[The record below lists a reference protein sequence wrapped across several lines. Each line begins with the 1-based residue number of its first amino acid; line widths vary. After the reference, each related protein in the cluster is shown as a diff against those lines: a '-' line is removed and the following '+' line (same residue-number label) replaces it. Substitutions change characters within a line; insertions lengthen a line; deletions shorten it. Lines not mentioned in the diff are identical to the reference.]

1 MTILARNGT
10 PFFLVK
16 MPWILHS
23 VLSVSVLNVILNT
36 IVFFLSYFAG
46 LVAAWG
52 IRNLLLLRLQKHGSA
67 PILIDSG
74 TIAERTRQFLTRILY
89 WQCPTRML
97 IIFLSS
103 VVFLLF
109 EVSAESG
116 VDSSNRC
123 APFRARTNGI
133 CGSVYNGDGSTAKNI
148 ASALYTQQVKW
159 DADSLV
165 RTPIVQGF
173 RQDFDGNE
181 AFVPDKVNTSLP
193 IIVSGCSVHSFQLL
207 PPNSTEIVLL
217 DRMKMWNMEVVSVKP
232 PGESFALRGH
242 GDLTGNQKY
251 YDAFLIVANAS
262 GGMGKEINADMY
274 DYTDSKHIFESM
286 ARIYSSGLFYRPAT
300 IRNRGNI
307 LKHTITCK
315 NTSLSYMDF
324 QRAIQVYRSTQLES
338 KMRIHPAE
346 NISVP
351 ARGGG
356 DSWIEGPS
364 PLKASDIVKSVI
376 ALKAVDKQ
384 ACEGETFQYTTCG
397 TYDLE
402 TFMPLLGTLVVLLV
416 IGCVTEALVRRRDA
430 YLPIPTTAVAWSKF
444 AYLEMCRRMDNYSID
459 REENDDGAEEIVN
472 GLWSGKGDLK
482 HAEFYL
488 EDRGEGVQELSI
500 RKKQ

>member
-1 MTILARNGT
+1 MA
-10 PFFLVK
+10 
-16 MPWILHS
+16 W
-23 VLSVSVLNVILNT
+23 VLRSALPVGLLNVILNT
-36 IVFFLSYFAG
+36 IVFFLSYFAS
-46 LVAAWG
+46 LMAAWG
-52 IRNLLLLRLQKHGSA
+52 IRNLLLLRLKKHGTA

-74 TIAERTRQFLTRILY
+74 AIIERARQFLTRILY
-89 WQCPTRML
+89 RQCPTRML

-103 VVFLLF
+103 VIFLLF

-116 VDSSNRC
+116 VDSSSRC
-123 APFRARTNGI
+123 TPYRQQTNGI

-181 AFVPDKVNTSLP
+181 AFVWDKINKSLP
-193 IIVSGCSVHSFQLL
+193 IVVSNCSVHSFQLL
-207 PPNSTEIVLL
+207 AENSTELVLL

-232 PGESFALRGH
+232 PGESFALKGN

-262 GGMGKEINADMY
+262 GGMGKEINADMF

-286 ARIYSSGLFYRPAT
+286 ARIYGSGMFYRPAT
-300 IRNRGNI
+300 IRNRGRVLNY
-307 LKHTITCK
+307 KITCS

-338 KMRIHPAE
+338 KMKIHPAE
-346 NISVP
+346 NITV
-351 ARGGG
+351 GN
-356 DSWIEGPS
+356 DWIEGPS
-364 PLKASDIVKSVI
+364 PLRASDIVKSVI

-384 ACEGETFQYTTCG
+384 ACKGETFVYTTCG

-402 TFMPLLGTLVVLLV
+402 TFMPLLGTLIVLIV
-416 IGCVTEALVRRRDA
+416 IGAVTEILVRRRDA
-430 YLPIPTTAVAWSKF
+430 YLPIPTTAVSWSKF
-444 AYLEMCRRMDNYSID
+444 AYLEMCRRMDKFSTD
-459 REENDDGAEEIVN
+459 REEVDDGAEEVVN
-472 GLWSGKGDLK
+472 ALWNGKGDLK
-482 HAEFYL
+482 YAEFYL
-488 EDRGEGVQELSI
+488 EDGDQGVQKLSI